1 MQLRG
6 IWHIIFIVLLVIS
19 CTDIPEDTYCFAL
32 HEGDRTGLHAI
43 NALNQDEEFNVFKY
57 MYFYN
62 GGGVA
67 AGDFNND
74 SLVDLY
80 FTNNMEDNR
89 MFLNMG
95 NLQFKDV
102 SQLAGV
108 EGIEG
113 WSTGVSVV
121 DINNDGLLDLYVNQ
135 VADYE
140 HLLGKNQ
147 LYVCMGVEDGI
158 PAYEDRADD
167 YNLDL
172 IGFGTQAAFFDY
184 DLDGDLDMYQ
194 LNHSLHQNGTFGRRD
209 GFASKK
215 HPTAGD
221 KLLRN
226 DGGVFVEVT
235 DSSGI
240 FSNVLG
246 YGLGLSISDINF
258 DGWPDI
264 YVGNDFHENDYL
276 YINQK
281 DGTFKESLD
290 EFITHTSR
298 FSMGVDIGD
307 INNDALVD
315 IISLD
320 MLPEDPYIL
329 KSSLGEDG
337 YDIYQFKLGY
347 GYGHQFARNNL
358 QVNNGRGGFTEL
370 GLYAD
375 IYATDWS
382 WSPLFLD
389 VNNDGLQDLFVSN
402 GIPRRMNDIDYIN
415 FQMGDED
422 VRWKTENGEVD
433 NSDLD
438 IINRMPQIK
447 LANPLFLN
455 QGAIHFEEISPC
467 IKNNKASYS
476 NGAVYAD
483 LDNDGD
489 LDIVVSNIEDDPFVY
504 ENLLKSTENSYLQF
518 ALKGPKE
525 NTGAI
530 GARVM
535 VFLQNGDI
543 KYQENFPVRG
553 YQSSTIAPLH
563 IGIADTTR
571 IDSILV
577 IWPDLSVEYIEP
589 VFNRV
594 ISHAW
599 QPNLPRYQFK
609 GSKPPT
615 NSVHF
620 RNVNKESRISFEHE
634 ENPFV
639 DFNREP
645 LIPHKV
651 STEGPAL
658 AVGDVNQDG
667 FDDFFIGSSKRRR
680 SAVFFQMDDGR
691 FVESIQLDLQHDTVY
706 EDVDAVFADIE
717 NDGDLDLII
726 ATGGNE
732 YRGRQDPLKQRLYVN
747 DGLGNFSRT
756 NVLDSI
762 RLTASCVLEADFNQ
776 DGYVDLF
783 FGGRA
788 VPWSYGVIPESY
800 LLQNRGD
807 GTYEDVTSILSTDL
821 EKVGFVKDGDW
832 FDFDQDGDE
841 DLILALEW
849 SVITIFVNEDGM
861 LTRLEIGDQKGWWNC
876 LLPGD
881 FDGDGDV
888 DILAGNTGKNSRF
901 KPSRHEPVRLYVND
915 FDKNGQVDPILTY
928 FLDGREIPFANF
940 KEITKQLVSV
950 KKKFLYAH
958 DFANANMD
966 ELFGKQNL
974 ENSMVFEVN
983 TLEHMFFENQG
994 DNRSFTSVPLPEELQ
1009 YSTLNALQ
1017 FVEDHS
1023 AIQKVLAGGNFFDI
1037 NIEMG
1042 RYDGSRGNV
1051 LYFQGDSLWSS
1062 PVPGVD
1068 LLGQIRSI
1076 KAIELN
1082 HNLGFLIAKN
1092 NAALEILESNIT
1104 ISKMEQ

>member
-1 MQLRG
+1 MQDHRLS
-6 IWHIIFIVLLVIS
+6 HIIFLVLLLIS
-19 CTDIPEDTYCFAL
+19 CSDLSEDTYYFEL
-32 HEGDRTGLHAI
+32 HEGDRTGLHTI
-43 NALNQDEEFNVFKY
+43 NTLHQDEEFNVFKY

-80 FTNNMEDNR
+80 FTNNMEENC
-89 MFLNMG
+89 MFLNTG
-95 NLQFKDV
+95 GLQFKDV
-102 SQLAGV
+102 TQLAGV
-108 EGIEG
+108 EGIKG

-140 HLLGKNQ
+140 HLSGTNQ
-147 LYVCMGVEDGI
+147 LYVCTGVEDGI
-158 PAYEDRADD
+158 PTYEDQAAD

-184 DLDGDLDMYQ
+184 DLDGDLDMFQ

-226 DGGVFVEVT
+226 DGDIFVEVT
-235 DSSGI
+235 DSAGI
-240 FSNVLG
+240 FSNVIG
-246 YGLGLSISDINF
+246 YGLGLAISDINF

-298 FSMGVDIGD
+298 FSMGVDISD
-307 INNDALVD
+307 INNDARVD

-382 WSPLFLD
+382 WAPLFLD

-447 LANPLFLN
+447 LANPIFLN
-455 QGAIHFEEISPC
+455 QGAVRFEEISTN
-467 IKNNKASYS
+467 IRHNKTSYS

-489 LDIVVSNIEDDPFVY
+489 LDIVVSNIEDEPFVY
-504 ENLLKSTENSYLQF
+504 ENLHKGHNNYLRI
-518 ALKGPKE
+518 ALKGPEE
-525 NTGAI
+525 NIGAI

-535 VFLQNGDI
+535 VHLQSGDI

-553 YQSSTIAPLH
+553 YQSSTSGPLH
-563 IGIADTTR
+563 MGIPDTTLV
-571 IDSILV
+571 DSILI
-577 IWPDLSVEYIEP
+577 IWPDLSVQHIEP
-589 VFNRV
+589 VFNRT
-594 ISHAW
+594 IHYSW
-599 QPNLPRYQFK
+599 QPKLPPYPFK
-609 GSKPPT
+609 VSET
-615 NSVHF
+615 HSDSIHF
-620 RNVNKESRISFEHE
+620 SNVNKESNISFKHE

-667 FDDFFIGSSKRRR
+667 LDDFFVGSSKRRR
-680 SAVFFQMDDGR
+680 SGVFFQMGNGQ
-691 FVESIQLDLQHDTVY
+691 FVESTQFDLQNDTVY

-747 DGLGNFSRT
+747 DGRGNFSRT
-756 NVLDSI
+756 DVLDSI
-762 RLTASCVLEADFNQ
+762 RMTASCVLEADFNG
-776 DGYVDLF
+776 DGFVDLF

-788 VPWSYGVIPESY
+788 VPWSYGIIPQSY

-807 GTYEDVTSILSTDL
+807 GTYENVTGVVSTGL

-841 DLILALEW
+841 DLLLALEW
-849 SVITIFVNEDGM
+849 GMITIFVNEKGI
-861 LTRLEIGDQKGWWNC
+861 LKKLEVGDQKGWWNC

-881 FDGDGDV
+881 FDGDGDI

-901 KPSRHEPVRLYVND
+901 KPSHEEPVRLYVND
-915 FDKNGQVDPILTY
+915 FDNNGQVDPILTY
-928 FLDGREIPFANF
+928 FIDGKEIPFANF

-950 KKKFLYAH
+950 KKKYLYAR
-958 DFANANMD
+958 DFAGATLD
-966 ELFGKQNL
+966 ELFGSENL
-974 ENSMVFEVN
+974 ENSAVFEVN

-994 DNRSFTSVPLPEELQ
+994 DNRTYSAVSLPEALQ
-1009 YSTLNALQ
+1009 YSTLNALA
-1017 FVEDHS
+1017 FIEDES
-1023 AIQKVLAGGNFFDI
+1023 AVQKILAGGNFFDI

-1051 LYFQGDSLWSS
+1051 LYFDGDSLWSS

-1068 LLGQIRSI
+1068 LSGQIRSI
-1076 KAIELN
+1076 KAIALERN
-1082 HNLGFLIAKN
+1082 IGFLIAKN
-1092 NAALEILESNIT
+1092 NAALEILESNISV
-1104 ISKMEQ
+1104 SKMEQ

>member
-1 MQLRG
+1 MQLHRFS
-6 IWHIIFIVLLVIS
+6 HIIFLFLFLIS
-19 CTDIPEDTYCFAL
+19 CSDIPEETLYFEL
-32 HEGDRTGLHAI
+32 HEGDRTGLHTI
-43 NALNQDEEFNVFKY
+43 NTLHQDEEFNVFKY

-80 FTNNMEDNR
+80 FTNNMEENR
-89 MFLNMG
+89 MFLNTG
-95 NLQFKDV
+95 DLRFKDV
-102 SQLAGV
+102 TQLAGV

-140 HLLGKNQ
+140 HLLGRNQ
-147 LYVCMGVEDGI
+147 LYICTGVEDGI
-158 PAYEDRADD
+158 PTYEDRAAD

-184 DLDGDLDMYQ
+184 DLDGDLDMFQ

-235 DSSGI
+235 DSAGI
-240 FSNVLG
+240 YSNVIG
-246 YGLGLSISDINF
+246 YGLGLAISDINF

-290 EFITHTSR
+290 KFITHTSR
-298 FSMGVDIGD
+298 FSMGVDISD

-370 GLYAD
+370 GLYAN

-382 WSPLFLD
+382 WAPLFLD

-447 LANPLFLN
+447 LANPIFIN
-455 QGAIHFEEISPC
+455 QGAIHFEEVSPHV
-467 IKNNKASYS
+467 KNNKTSYS

-489 LDIVVSNIEDDPFVY
+489 LDVVVSNIEDEPFVY
-504 ENLLKSTENSYLQF
+504 ENLHKATENNYLRI
-518 ALKGPKE
+518 ALKGPQK
-525 NTGAI
+525 NIGAL

-535 VFLQNGDI
+535 MYLKNGNVQ
-543 KYQENFPVRG
+543 YRENFPVRG
-553 YQSSTIAPLH
+553 YQSSVSTPLH
-563 IGIADTTR
+563 IGIADTTLV
-571 IDSILV
+571 DSVLV
-577 IWPDLSVEYIEP
+577 IWPDLSVQHIKP
-589 VFNRV
+589 VFNRT
-594 ISHAW
+594 ILCSW
-599 QPNLPRYQFK
+599 RPNLPQYEFE
-609 GSKPPT
+609 GSKT
-615 NSVHF
+615 YSDSLHF
-620 RNVNKESRISFEHE
+620 RNVNKESNISFLHE

-658 AVGDVNQDG
+658 AVADINQDG
-667 FDDFFIGSSKRRR
+667 LDDFFIGSSKRRK
-680 SAVFFQMDDGR
+680 SAVFFQVGDGQ
-691 FVESIQLDLQHDTVY
+691 FVESAQFDLQQDTVY
-706 EDVDAVFADIE
+706 EDIDAVFADVE

-732 YRGRQDPLKQRLYVN
+732 YRGKQDPLKQRLYVN
-747 DGLGNFSRT
+747 DGRGNFSLT
-756 NVLDSI
+756 NALDSV

-776 DGYVDLF
+776 DGFVDLF

-788 VPWSYGVIPESY
+788 VPWSYGVIPQSY

-807 GTYEDVTSILSTDL
+807 GTYEDVTGIVSKDL
-821 EKVGFVKDGDW
+821 EKIGFVKDGDW

-841 DLILALEW
+841 DLLLALEW
-849 SVITIFVNEDGM
+849 GVITIFINEEGR
-861 LTRLEIGDQKGWWNC
+861 LNKLEIGDQKGWWNC

-881 FDGDGDV
+881 FDGDGDI

-901 KPSRHEPVRLYVND
+901 KPSHDEPVRLYVND
-915 FDKNGQVDPILTY
+915 FDNNGQVDPILTY
-928 FLDGREIPFANF
+928 FLDGNEIPFANF

-958 DFANANMD
+958 DFANATMD
-966 ELFGKQNL
+966 ELFGKGNL
-974 ENSMVFEVN
+974 ENSTVFEVN
-983 TLEHMFFENQG
+983 TLEHVFFENQG
-994 DNRSFTSVPLPEELQ
+994 DNRSYTVIPLPEELQ
-1009 YSTLNALQ
+1009 YSTLNALA
-1017 FVEDHS
+1017 FIEDGS
-1023 AIQKVLAGGNFFDI
+1023 VVQKVLAGGNFFDI

-1042 RYDGSRGNV
+1042 RYDGSRGNL
-1051 LYFQGDSLWSS
+1051 LYFKGDSIWSG
-1062 PVPGVD
+1062 PIPGVD
-1068 LLGQIRSI
+1068 VLGQIRSI
-1076 KAIELN
+1076 QTI
-1082 HNLGFLIAKN
+1082 NLDQDIGFLMAKN
-1092 NAALEILESNIT
+1092 NAALEILKSNISV
-1104 ISKMEQ
+1104 SKMEQ